1 MPDLRELET
10 YLTLQEA
17 TERYKISAEVLTQ
30 LVESGKIKGVRLD
43 GTIAVAEGDVREAT
57 KHQSQRES
65 IRASVAHLDGQPI
78 GIGEAARKYELTAQ
92 SVSRW
97 ARAGYIRILGREG
110 QKVLL
115 NEADVAYAKA
125 ITMRTG
131 GVRQGKAVF
140 TTDFVPDYARSS

>member
-1 MPDLRELET
+1 MLDPRELET
-10 YLTLQEA
+10 YLILQEA
-17 TERYKISAEVLTQ
+17 TDKYKISAEVLAQ
-30 LVESGKIKGVRLD
+30 LVESGKIRAVRLD

-65 IRASVAHLDGQPI
+65 IRASVAYLDGQPI
-78 GIGEAARKYELTAQ
+78 GIGEAARKYGLTAQ

-115 NEADVAYAKA
+115 NEADVAYVKA
-125 ITMRTG
+125 IAMRAG

-140 TTDFVPDYARSS
+140 TPDFVPDYARS